1 MTGSAKSGIFAGPHL
16 PMQLENAIV
25 VDHQPIQGGYAL
37 LHMKAP
43 AVAPH
48 VKPGQFIH
56 VRVPHLEECVL
67 RRPFSVFR
75 ADGDNLSI
83 LYKDVGKGTRTLRDL
98 RPGETLSI
106 LGPLGR
112 GFPAPDA
119 DHFPLIVAGGY
130 GMAALYLT
138 ARSAPVKGVA
148 FFGGRAA
155 KDILCVDEFK
165 ALGWDVRV
173 STQDGSLGHRG
184 LVTELVDA
192 WWNKESAGRQPELFT
207 CGPGGMLKAVAQRAL
222 QHGWTAWTSMDNAM
236 ACGVGA
242 CLTCVL
248 KVHEG
253 DTWAW
258 ARACREGPV
267 FECREVVW
275 ESLP

>member
-1 MTGSAKSGIFAGPHL
+1 MMK
-16 PMQLENAIV
+16 LEQAVV
-25 VDHQPIQGGYAL
+25 VDQQPIQGGYAVL
-37 LHMKAP
+37 RVKAP
-43 AVAPH
+43 TVAPQ
-48 VKPGQFIH
+48 VQPGQFVH
-56 VRVPHLEECVL
+56 VRIPHLQECVL
-67 RRPFSVFR
+67 RRPFSVFK
-75 ADGDNLSI
+75 ADGENLCI
-83 LYKDVGKGTRTLRDL
+83 LYKDVGKGTRTLRYL
-98 RPGETLSI
+98 RTGDVLNI

-112 GFPAPDA
+112 GFPAPA
-119 DHFPLIVAGGY
+119 PGKFPVIVAGGY

-138 ARSAPVKGVA
+138 ARTSPAKGVA

-155 KDILCVDEFK
+155 KDILCVEEFK

-173 STQDGSLGHRG
+173 STQDGSLGERG
-184 LVTELVDA
+184 LVTEPLDA
-192 WWNKESAGRQPELFT
+192 WWTNEAAGRTPELFV

-222 QHGWTAWTSMDNAM
+222 QHGWTAWTSMDNNM

-253 DTWAW
+253 DGWAW

-275 ESLP
+275 EEMK